1 MPQNCS
7 TNYVCNPVW
16 YDSTYNSTANPGS
29 EDVIAQAAGP
39 HAVDLNVVCDVRTGT
54 VQFQVQDRDGVWFTP
69 AEASYTVND
78 SNCVRL
84 PRANMPAVRVIA
96 TADAAFYIEGDL
108 R

>member
-1 MPQNCS
+1 MPQSCS
-7 TNYVCNPVW
+7 TNYVCNPIW
-16 YDSTYNSTANPGS
+16 YTIADKTEEGGK
-29 EDVIAQAAGP
+29 DVIAQAAGP

-54 VQFQVQDRDGVWFTP
+54 VQFQVKDRDGNWFTP

-84 PRANMPAVRVIA
+84 PRANMPAIRIIA